1 MTEKQLIEGCRNG
14 ERLAQKELYETY
26 SRKMMGVCLR
36 YVSDRE
42 TARDLLQDGFVKVF
56 TSMDSYSGLGSFEGW
71 MRKIFV
77 NCALEYLRKSDV
89 LREAVDLDNTEE
101 LVHPDSSAISDMSA
115 VELMKL
121 VQELPAGFRTVFN
134 LFAIVLSFISFIC
147 NNSSYITIHSSTEWK
162 EGINLLKA
170 LLRNSMITP
179 MKFQRIFTFVVSKV
193 DPRARGIRLQAERT
207 TRTARA
213 LCKNPSEQRQSHQRS
228 LRACRQ

>member
-89 LREAVDLDNTEE
+89 LREAADLDNTVE
-101 LVHPDSSAISDMSA
+101 LIHPDSSAISDLAVSA
-115 VELMKL
+115 AELMKL

-134 LFAIVLSFISFIC
+134 LFAIEGYSHKEISEMM
-147 NNSSYITIHSSTEWK
+147 NITESTSRSQFTRAK
-162 EGINLLKA
+162 QLLQRRINELY
-170 LLRNSMITP
+170 
-179 MKFQRIFTFVVSKV
+179 
-193 DPRARGIRLQAERT
+193 
-207 TRTARA
+207 
-213 LCKNPSEQRQSHQRS
+213 
-228 LRACRQ
+228 